1 MLYVYAAILAVG
13 VNLAH
18 AQYGFDCYG
27 AHYPN
32 WDDCESPSIAT
43 FDCPRLT

>member
-1 MLYVYAAILAVG
+1 MLFVYSAILAVV

-32 WDDCESPSIAT
+32 WDDCESQVLLFSIV
-43 FDCPRLT
+43 RG